1 MLVSQK
7 KSNVKQTEWEK
18 LEQFDNNV
26 ILSKEQSNEFRI
38 GFWNEY
44 DKLSSVLLHE
54 YTKQIEIF
62 LKFQKSSTDV
72 FFNYVSMWKN
82 FYHCCS
88 EQNNRLHEHYFLK
101 NKSD

>member
-7 KSNVKQTEWEK
+7 KSNVKQTELEK

-62 LKFQKSSTDV
+62 LNFQKSSTDV
-72 FFNYVSMWKN
+72 FFNYTGMWKN
-82 FYHCCS
+82 FYDCCL
-88 EQNNRLHEHYFLK
+88 EQNSRLHEYYFLK